1 MAKPV
6 LKTSKLMTAIRA
18 NHLNGVIE
26 ALEEGNDVEE
36 ADIHGF
42 GGLPLRTAC
51 FEGNLPIIRELLT
64 HGANVNALGS
74 SGTGM
79 PLRLALRGGHRSV
92 AALLIKQGAHIPSDL
107 VIDDELMHG
116 ALLTDAIPAAATAPE
131 LPTEP
136 ASEIEFEVRPA
147 EPASNLIEFESSPP
161 PSAVEEVH
169 VRSCYGTDTNLLTMD
184 LMRFNDEREE
194 AAQQLKASQETSAE
208 TAAAEKQSGF
218 WQSGKA

>member
-1 MAKPV
+1 MAK
-6 LKTSKLMTAIRA
+6 LGFKTSKLMTAIRA
-18 NHLNGVIE
+18 NSLNGVIE
-26 ALEEGNDVEE
+26 ALEEGDDVEE

-79 PLRLALRGGHRSV
+79 PLRLALRGGHRTI
-92 AALLIKQGAHIPSDL
+92 AALLIKQGASIPSDL

-116 ALLTDAIPAAATAPE
+116 AALTEALPSTPE
-131 LPTEP
+131 LVDLPLDQP
-136 ASEIEFEVRPA
+136 ASPVHEVKNSEPESNVIEFET
-147 EPASNLIEFESSPP
+147 
-161 PSAVEEVH
+161 SAIQSAIEEVH

-194 AAQQLKASQETSAE
+194 AAQQKDQEKPAE
-208 TAAAEKQSGF
+208 SPKPNF
-218 WQSGKA
+218 WQSGKSEG